1 MSVAA
6 NQDLSARRILTPLQ
20 RFGEPIAMG
29 TRIGKTGGQTMLARL
44 KRSQA
49 IAITAVALPI
59 GMIAAYLA
67 FLIVPQVVRAV
78 VPAVVQQ
85 VVEQ

>member
-1 MSVAA
+1 MII
-6 NQDLSARRILTPLQ
+6 NPILE
-20 RFGEPIAMG
+20 FGELIATG
-29 TRIGKTGGQTMLARL
+29 ARIGKAGGQTMPARL
-44 KRSQA
+44 KRSQT

-59 GMIAAYLA
+59 GVLAAYFA